1 MSTGWA
7 GKGLQS
13 LNVPHSQR
21 EKSVRRGYIM
31 GKAHCC
37 QEAYLVV
44 FIFPAMSRGYNRA
57 KKQ

>member
-13 LNVPHSQR
+13 LNVPQSQR
-21 EKSVRRGYIM
+21 EKSVRGYIM

-37 QEAYLVV
+37 QEAYLVA
-44 FIFPAMSRGYNRA
+44 FIFPAMSRGYVRA